1 MSEKLV
7 FGKALPDRVAL
18 ANTRDRLVAPMNPTG
33 DAIAICTRDRLVSP
47 SRPLTCTQDRLPA
60 PKRPQGAGTQQD

>member
-7 FGKALPDRVAL
+7 FGKALPDREAL

-33 DAIAICTRDRLVSP
+33 DAMAICTRDRLVSP
-47 SRPLTCTQDRLPA
+47 CNPSTRTQDRLPT
-60 PKRPQGAGTQQD
+60 PVRPQGMGTQGR